1 MPRNDQVTRQ
11 WHLIRHLEAT
21 ARGATLQALAAALPA
36 EYRMHLRT
44 IRRDLEAPEAADFPL
59 RTKPVEGRLLWRL
72 LEGLGRIPALAF
84 PPTELM
90 ALTFSPQGTRV
101 VAC

>member
-21 ARGATLQALAAALPA
+21 VRGATLQALAAALPA
-36 EYRMHLRT
+36 EYRKHLRT

-59 RTKPVEGRLLWRL
+59 
-72 LEGLGRIPALAF
+72 
-84 PPTELM
+84 
-90 ALTFSPQGTRV
+90 LTDKFDGRV
-101 VAC
+101 V